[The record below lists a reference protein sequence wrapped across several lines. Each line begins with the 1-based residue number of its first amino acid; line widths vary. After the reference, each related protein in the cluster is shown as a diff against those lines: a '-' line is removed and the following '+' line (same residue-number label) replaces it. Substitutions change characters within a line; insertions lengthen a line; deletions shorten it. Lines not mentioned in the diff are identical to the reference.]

1 MAQVHRLAK
10 EIWLV
15 LCFYPFLIH
24 FSLSR
29 THWRSG
35 DLFYLNAAGQPM
47 VILNS
52 RKVCVDLLERR
63 AAIYSDRPSSVVV
76 CDLMCNGLLFAIA
89 RCDEG

>member
-15 LCFYPFLIH
+15 HCFYPFLTH

-29 THWRSG
+29 THWRPG

-63 AAIYSDRPSSVVV
+63 AAIYSDRPPNVVL
-76 CDLMCNGLLFAIA
+76 CDLMCNGLLFGLA
-89 RCDEG
+89 RYDDT